1 MEPYSPE
8 GRGGGVSQRASSAVA
23 SQPGELSSTR
33 RANAEFFFFSF
44 RMKWYMR
51 GLNKA
56 CSFCSTRKHFF
67 FMTVLRKNATGVLQ
81 SSEKT
86 GLGWIRFHNWSVFIS
101 RKHSLRSVFH
111 EICEDLLE
119 VIVNWISLR
128 FGLFVRQNKAIW
140 RRCDW
145 CLISEF
151 EGMKSRFCW
160 SQFLDVFVIEERLS
174 FQGWEIKASPTITG
188 QHCAHTHITPT
199 NIVFFSDIWIFP
211 SVICGYWGK
220 WGLKRSAMM
229 YKLCY

>member
-1 MEPYSPE
+1 MQ
-8 GRGGGVSQRASSAVA
+8 RG
-23 SQPGELSSTR
+23 
-33 RANAEFFFFSF
+33 
-44 RMKWYMR
+44 
-51 GLNKA
+51 
-56 CSFCSTRKHFF
+56 FCR
-67 FMTVLRKNATGVLQ
+67 VLRKQVWV
-81 SSEKT
+81 
-86 GLGWIRFHNWSVFIS
+86 GLGFITEAFS
-101 RKHSLRSVFH
+101 FQKPTTRKHSLRSVFH
-111 EICEDLLE
+111 EICEDLLG
-119 VIVNWISLR
+119 VMVNWISLR

-151 EGMKSRFCW
+151 EGMKGRFCR
-160 SQFLDVFVIEERLS
+160 SQFLDVFVFEERPF

-211 SVICGYWGK
+211 SVICSYWGK